1 MLFSRTRHPCILVGP
16 LSLTLLSF
24 ALWEPNDV
32 GRGREEEGL
41 MTWSMEWASS
51 RRANH
56 VFCLMTELLLCSAI
70 LVDELEER
78 RLFLLLLFLVEFDMV
93 GNFNMVVRG
102 LLWREDNWSW
112 VSLVGRLVVFT
123 ETFKASEG
131 FLLYKVTLY
140 TQHPQR
146 DSSSTSLLL

>member
-1 MLFSRTRHPCILVGP
+1 
-16 LSLTLLSF
+16 
-24 ALWEPNDV
+24 
-32 GRGREEEGL
+32 
-41 MTWSMEWASS
+41 MEWASS
-51 RRANH
+51 RGANH

-70 LVDELEER
+70 LMGGLEER
-78 RLFLLLLFLVEFDMV
+78 RLFLLFLFLVEFDMV

-112 VSLVGRLVVFT
+112 VSLVGILVVFT